1 MGLSLRKSCGD
12 DEHTSGRERI
22 RNAEVPS
29 QVGPL
34 MRTNRFISWIAAA
47 LLAAASATAQA
58 PAPVPLAAFES
69 WAPLGEYERA
79 AFAEQGSLR
88 IVIPTKLRNV
98 EIAFTPQ
105 PLLDEDYGALE
116 VDGRGTRTGVATPR
130 FTAWGGHVESNS
142 GRDFA
147 KLSVS
152 AVRGKLEGL
161 LRIDGAFYAL
171 GANLAAGD
179 YLLSVQ
185 EVTEDEIGAL
195 LKSCGVTEGEL
206 NAAAT
211 ATPAAASS
219 GGSPAV
225 AAATALREIELGT
238 EADALFV
245 AQTGSA
251 SAANT
256 RILSIVNMLNGI
268 YETDLGLTNRVV
280 TQRTHTGS
288 DPYTTTDSSN
298 LLDQFSDE
306 FASHVFVG
314 YDDAML
320 FSGRNFDGN
329 TVGVAYLDATCQ
341 PWRFGIAQFLNQ
353 SDFYTSLIVAH
364 ELGHNLGANHTSD
377 GIMAPAITGDA
388 YFNQASKDEIAFY
401 TNRVGCLGL
410 ASGSGSNTAPVLNPV
425 GPQIVDEGQTL
436 AIQLSATDV
445 DGDAINYG
453 ATPLPQGASL
463 SASGRF
469 SWTPLRTAAGCAA
482 WTETTVQFTASDG
495 LLGANESVPITVI
508 DVQTNAAP
516 TLLDPADRSLYAG
529 QSLQFQ
535 LQASDAD
542 GDSIAFSSN
551 NLPAGASLSPGGAF
565 SWTPS
570 AAAAGTTNVTFVA
583 TDCTGRAAS
592 QSAQFGVSI
601 QPAPHLTSLSKTAGW
616 YGEVLTLSGVALSG
630 NQLRVVFVNRDAAI
644 LSVADDSVSVLVPK
658 VKKKY
663 RKRGAQPVFLIRDG
677 VQSDNTLSFDYVKP

>member
-1 MGLSLRKSCGD
+1 
-12 DEHTSGRERI
+12 
-22 RNAEVPS
+22 
-29 QVGPL
+29 
-34 MRTNRFISWIAAA
+34 MRTNPWIGRIAGA
-47 LLAAASATAQA
+47 LLAATSAAAQA
-58 PAPVPLAAFES
+58 PSPVPLAAFES
-69 WAPLGEYERA
+69 WAPLGAYERA
-79 AFAEQGSLR
+79 AFAEAGSLR

-105 PLLDEDYGALE
+105 PLQGENYGALE
-116 VDGRGTRTGVATPR
+116 VDARGTRVGAAAPR
-130 FTAWGGHVESNS
+130 FTAYGGDVVQNS

-147 KLSVS
+147 KLSFS
-152 AVRGKLEGL
+152 AERGKLDGL

-171 GANLAAGD
+171 AADLAAGD

-185 EVTEDEIGAL
+185 EVTEAEVGAL
-195 LKSCGVTEGEL
+195 LQACGVTEGEL
-206 NAAAT
+206 AAAAS

-219 GGSPAV
+219 GGAPAT
-225 AAATALREIELGT
+225 AAAAALREIELGT

-245 AQTGSA
+245 AQAGGA
-251 SAANT
+251 AAANA

-288 DPYTTTDSSN
+288 DPYTTTNAGD
-298 LLDQFSDE
+298 LLDE
-306 FASHVFVG
+306 FADEFSSRVFTA

-329 TVGVAYLDATCQ
+329 TVGVAYLDATCK

-364 ELGHNLGANHTSD
+364 ELGHNLGAEHTSD
-377 GIMAPAITGDA
+377 GIMAPAISGDS

-401 TNRVGCLGL
+401 TSGVGCLGL
-410 ASGSGSNTAPVLNPV
+410 AAASGSNAAPVLNPV
-425 GPQIVDEGQTL
+425 GPQIVGEGQTL
-436 AIQLSATDV
+436 AIQLVATDA

-463 SASGRF
+463 TNSGLFR
-469 SWTPLRTAAGCAA
+469 WTPLRSAAGCNAS
-482 WTETTVQFTASDG
+482 TQTMIQFTASDG
-495 LLGANESVPITVI
+495 LLSANESVPISVT

-516 TLLDPADRSLYAG
+516 LLSDPADRSLYAG
-529 QSLQFQ
+529 QLVQFQ

-542 GDSIAFSSN
+542 GDSISFSSS
-551 NLPAGASLSPGGAF
+551 NLPAGASLSPSGAF
-565 SWTPS
+565 AWTPS
-570 AAAAGTTNVTFVA
+570 AGQAGTANVAFVA
-583 TDCTGRAAS
+583 TDCTGRSAS
-592 QSAQFGVSI
+592 QSAQFAVSV
-601 QPAPHLTSLSKTAGW
+601 QPAPHLTSLANTAGW
-616 YGEVLTLSGVALSG
+616 YGEVLTISGTALSG
-630 NQLRVVFVNRDAAI
+630 NQLRVVFVNRDAVI

-663 RKRGAQPVFLIRDG
+663 RKRGPQPVFLIRDG